1 MLNASPEPNPNST
14 TLSKRGKY
22 SPAQRRKYVKQWLE
36 SGENKRGFCRRHG
49 IAKSSFYKWIA
60 QYDLKAK
67 PTQPKG
73 ITWQPV
79 ACAKPIPTPKA
90 SVFFELHLSSGHYFR
105 LPQKIDLVWLKQLLS
120 EVV

>member
-60 QYDLKAK
+60 QHDLKTKSA
-67 PTQPKG
+67 PS
-73 ITWQPV
+73 
-79 ACAKPIPTPKA
+79 KA
-90 SVFFELHLSSGHYFR
+90 YSGR
-105 LPQKIDLVWLKQLLS
+105 KV
-120 EVV
+120 